1 MNALS
6 GAAIFVV
13 QTLVSLYLVI
23 VLLRFV
29 LQLVKANFYNPLCQ
43 FAVRATQPLLK
54 PIRRII
60 PSIGGLDTSSLLLAV
75 IIQALLMGFVLMVT
89 YGTFGDVLH
98 LLMWAIIGITSL
110 FLKIFWVAMIVMV
123 IVSWVAPNSHNPAA
137 ELAYQISEPVL
148 APFRRIVPNLGGMDI
163 SPIFAVIGYLVMLM
177 LSVLHADL
185 AGDERSFQDQISAPR
200 RWLHRPQWWWCSKS
214 CAAAHCDESSRN
226 RRSTG
231 GLRWC

>member
-6 GAAIFVV
+6 GAMIFVV

-29 LQLVKANFYNPLCQ
+29 LQLVKADFYNPLSQ

-54 PIRRII
+54 PLRRII
-60 PSIGGLDTSSLLLAV
+60 PSIGGLDTSSLLLSVA
-75 IIQALLMGFVLMVT
+75 IQALLMAFVMMFVLYSYSPLQLVI
-89 YGTFGDVLH
+89 
-98 LLMWAIIGITSL
+98 WAIIGVTSL

-148 APFRRIVPNLGGMDI
+148 APFRKLIPNLGGLDI
-163 SPIFAVIGYLVMLM
+163 SPIFAFLAIQVIQSYAMP
-177 LSVLHADL
+177 VLAEYVGMPEIL
-185 AGDERSFQDQISAPR
+185 WRMI
-200 RWLHRPQWWWCSKS
+200 
-214 CAAAHCDESSRN
+214 
-226 RRSTG
+226 
-231 GLRWC
+231 

>member
-29 LQLVKANFYNPLCQ
+29 LQLVKADFYNPLSQ

-54 PIRRII
+54 PIRRIV
-60 PSIGGLDTSSLLLAV
+60 PSIAGLDTSSLLLAIV
-75 IIQALLMGFVLMVT
+75 IQALLMAFVMLFVNLGYT
-89 YGTFGDVLH
+89 PLQ
-98 LLMWAIIGITSL
+98 LIIWAIIGITSL

-148 APFRRIVPNLGGMDI
+148 APFRKLVPNLGGMDI
-163 SPIFAVIGYLVMLM
+163 SPIFAFLAIQVIQAYAMPPL
-177 LSVLHADL
+177 ADYVGMPEIL
-185 AGDERSFQDQISAPR
+185 WRLI
-200 RWLHRPQWWWCSKS
+200 
-214 CAAAHCDESSRN
+214 
-226 RRSTG
+226 
-231 GLRWC
+231 

>member
-29 LQLVKANFYNPLCQ
+29 LQLVKADFYHPLSR

-54 PIRRII
+54 PLRRVV
-60 PSIGGLDTSSLLLAV
+60 PSIAGLDTSSLLLSI
-75 IIQALLMGFVLMVT
+75 IIQALLMAFVLMVT

-98 LLMWAIIGITSL
+98 LLMWSILGITSL

-148 APFRRIVPNLGGMDI
+148 APFRRLVPNLGGMDI
-163 SPIFAVIGYLVMLM
+163 SPIFAFIAIQVIQSFLM
-177 LSVLHADL
+177 PQL
-185 AGDERSFQDQISAPR
+185 AAYAGM
-200 RWLHRPQWWWCSKS
+200 PQELW
-214 CAAAHCDESSRN
+214 RMI
-226 RRSTG
+226 
-231 GLRWC
+231 

>member
-29 LQLVKANFYNPLCQ
+29 LQLVKADFYNPLCQ
-43 FAVRATQPLLK
+43 FTVRTTQPLLK

-75 IIQALLMGFVLMVT
+75 LIQALLMAFVLMVT

-137 ELAYQISEPVL
+137 ELANQIAEPVL
-148 APFRRIVPNLGGMDI
+148 APFRRLVPSIGGMDI
-163 SPIFAVIGYLVMLM
+163 SPIFAFLAIQVIQSFVMPP
-177 LSVLHADL
+177 L
-185 AGDERSFQDQISAPR
+185 AAYAGM
-200 RWLHRPQWWWCSKS
+200 PQELW
-214 CAAAHCDESSRN
+214 RMI
-226 RRSTG
+226 
-231 GLRWC
+231 

>member
-6 GAAIFVV
+6 GAMIFVV

-29 LQLVKANFYNPLCQ
+29 LQLVKADFYNPLSQ

-54 PIRRII
+54 PLRRII
-60 PSIGGLDTSSLLLAV
+60 PSIGGLDTSSLLLSVA
-75 IIQALLMGFVLMVT
+75 IQALLMAFVMMFVLYSYSPLQLVI
-89 YGTFGDVLH
+89 
-98 LLMWAIIGITSL
+98 WAIIGVTSL

-148 APFRRIVPNLGGMDI
+148 APFRKLIPNLGGLDI
-163 SPIFAVIGYLVMLM
+163 SPIFAFLAIQVIQSYAMP
-177 LSVLHADL
+177 VLAEYVAMPEIL
-185 AGDERSFQDQISAPR
+185 WRMI
-200 RWLHRPQWWWCSKS
+200 
-214 CAAAHCDESSRN
+214 
-226 RRSTG
+226 
-231 GLRWC
+231 

>member
-1 MNALS
+1 MSGFVEAL
-6 GAAIFVV
+6 IYII
-13 QTLVSLYLVI
+13 QTLGSLYLLI
-23 VLLRFV
+23 VLLRFI
-29 LQLVKANFYNPLCQ
+29 LQLVRADFYNPLSQ
-43 FAVRATQPLLK
+43 FTVKATQPLLK
-54 PIRRII
+54 PLRRII

-148 APFRRIVPNLGGMDI
+148 APFRRLVPNLGGMDI
-163 SPIFAVIGYLVMLM
+163 SPIFAFLAIQVIQSFVMPP
-177 LSVLHADL
+177 L
-185 AGDERSFQDQISAPR
+185 AAYAGM
-200 RWLHRPQWWWCSKS
+200 PQELW
-214 CAAAHCDESSRN
+214 RMI
-226 RRSTG
+226 
-231 GLRWC
+231 